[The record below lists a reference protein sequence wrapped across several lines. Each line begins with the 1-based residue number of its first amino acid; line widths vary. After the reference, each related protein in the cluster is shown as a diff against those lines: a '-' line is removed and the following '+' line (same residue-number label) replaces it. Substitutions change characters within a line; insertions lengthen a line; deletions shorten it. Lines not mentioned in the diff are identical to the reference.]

1 MKTLSLRLR
10 LILLFI
16 LLVVMTWSIASF
28 LAWRQ
33 TSKNI
38 DEMFDTQQMIF
49 AKRLSVL
56 QPATIGNISQQLPK
70 TKKLLRHN
78 RGAQDDDA
86 LAFAIFTPDGEMV
99 LHDGDNGSNFIFNY
113 HQDGFANSAIKED
126 DDLWRIVWLKTAD
139 SRYIVAVGQELDY
152 RDDMLEDLLISQ
164 LKPWLIALPLMALL
178 MVWLITRELKPLRHI
193 ANQLNRRQPDD
204 ESSLMVNRLP
214 SEIQPIVDALNKLFT
229 RIGMMLVRERRF
241 TSDAAHEL
249 RSPLAALR
257 VQTEVVQLS
266 GDDEAMRQHALA
278 NLTDG
283 IDRSTRVVD
292 QLLMLSRLDSF
303 SQLDDV
309 QQIEWQ
315 ALLQNAIADIYPKAQ
330 AERIDIRLDI
340 HQEPAPIKGQKLL
353 LSVLLRN
360 LLDNAIRYGRQGSSI
375 TVTLDRHS
383 FSVEDEGPGVSDE
396 YLQRIGE
403 RFFRPPGQE
412 KTGSGLGL
420 SIVQRIAHLH
430 GLGVKFS
437 NREQG
442 GFKVVI
448 SWREIN

>member
-1 MKTLSLRLR
+1 MRLR

-16 LLVVMTWSIASF
+16 LLVVVTWSIASF

-56 QPATIGNISQQLPK
+56 QPETIGNISQQLPK

-78 RGAQDDDA
+78 RGSQDDDA
-86 LAFAIFTPDGEMV
+86 LAFAIFTPDGKMV

-113 HQDGFANSAIKED
+113 HQDGFADSAISAD

-139 SRYIVAVGQELDY
+139 NRYIVAVGQELDY
-152 RDDMLEDLLISQ
+152 RGDMLEALLVSQ
-164 LKPWLIALPLMALL
+164 LKPWLIALPLMVLL
-178 MVWLITRELKPLRHI
+178 MIWLITRELKPLRHI
-193 ANQLNRRQPDD
+193 ASQLNRRQPDD
-204 ESSLMVNRLP
+204 DSPLMTSRLP
-214 SEIQPIVDALNKLFT
+214 SEVQPIVDALNKLFV
-229 RIGMMLVRERRF
+229 RIGTMMMRERRF

-257 VQTEVVQLS
+257 VQTEVVQIS
-266 GDDEAMRQHALA
+266 GDDETMRQHALA

-315 ALLQNAIADIYPKAQ
+315 LLLQNGIADIYSKAQ
-330 AERIDIRLDI
+330 AEDVDIRLDI
-340 HQEPAPIKGQKLL
+340 RQTPAPVKGQQLL
-353 LSVLLRN
+353 LSVMVRN
-360 LLDNAIRYGRQGSSI
+360 LLDNAIRYGCQGKII
-375 TVTLDRHS
+375 TVTLDKHS

-412 KTGSGLGL
+412 KNGSGLGL

-430 GLGVKFS
+430 GLDVKFS
-437 NREQG
+437 NRESG
-442 GFKVVI
+442 GFKAVI
-448 SWREIN
+448 SWY

>member
-16 LLVVMTWSIASF
+16 LLVTVTWSISSF

-49 AKRLSVL
+49 AKRLTVL
-56 QPATIGNISQQLPK
+56 QPAMAGNLSQQLPK

-78 RGAQDDDA
+78 RGSQDDDA

-113 HQDGFANSAIKED
+113 HQDGFANSVIKND
-126 DDLWRIVWLKTAD
+126 DDLWRIVWLKTVD
-139 SRYIVAVGQELDY
+139 NRYIVAVGQELDY
-152 RDDMLEDLLISQ
+152 RADMLGDLLISQ
-164 LKPWLIALPLMALL
+164 IQPWLIALPLMAAL
-178 MVWLITRELKPLRHI
+178 MVWLITRELQPLRHI
-193 ANQLNRRQPDD
+193 TNQLNRRQPDD
-204 ESSLMVNRLP
+204 ESPLNATHLA
-214 SEIQPIVDALNKLFT
+214 SEIQPIVNALNKLFT
-229 RIGMMLVRERRF
+229 RIGTMLVRERRF

-249 RSPLAALR
+249 RTPLAALR
-257 VQTEVVQLS
+257 VQTEVVQIS

-315 ALLQNAIADIYPKAQ
+315 TLLQHAIADIYPKAQ
-330 AERIDIRLDI
+330 AENVDIRLDI
-340 HQEPAPIKGQKLL
+340 RQAPMPIKGQQLL
-353 LSVLLRN
+353 LSVMLRN
-360 LLDNAIRYGRQGSSI
+360 LLDNAIRYGRQGNI
-375 TVTLDRHS
+375 IMVTLDKYR
-383 FSVEDEGPGVSDE
+383 FSVEDEGPGVSNE

-430 GLGVKFS
+430 GLDAKFS

-442 GFKVVI
+442 GFEVVI
-448 SWREIN
+448 SWH